1 MTLLCRTAANLYWA
15 GRHLERAEALAR
27 VVREHTAL
35 MVDLPTRVPLG
46 WDALLAIPGTPGV
59 TTIGNDERAV
69 MQRLLADLTNPSSLA
84 ATLGHARE
92 NLRTTRPVLP
102 RGTWR
107 IVNELTGAVRDG
119 IDSGVRRSGR
129 DAFCERI
136 IASCQRLD
144 GFLAGGMSRDETW
157 NFYRL
162 GVAVERTDMVTRV
175 LDVRAGALV
184 GGGDDLGRD
193 GLYRDAQ
200 WMSLLRS
207 LDALQMYRRTTGAM
221 IEPRRV
227 LRFVLHDG
235 RFPRSLRFGLDR
247 IDRLTADLPPAPPV
261 RAATDGARATLEA
274 ATTEPETAEALS
286 AFADRLQTDLI
297 VLDGALDTAYFTGAE
312 VVDPEG
318 GDLVDSGP

>member
-1 MTLLCRTAANLYWA
+1 MTLLCRTAADLYWA

-46 WDALLAIPGTPGV
+46 WDALLAIPGAPGV
-59 TTIGNDERAV
+59 SSVGNDERAV
-69 MQRLLADLTNPSSLA
+69 MHALLADPANPSSLL
-84 ATLGHARE
+84 ATLTNARE

-107 IVNELTGAVRDG
+107 ILNELVTAARDG
-119 IDSGVRRSGR
+119 VDGGVRRAGR
-129 DAFCERI
+129 DAFCERV
-136 IASCQRLD
+136 IAACQRLD

-157 NFYRL
+157 AFYRL

-184 GGGDDLGRD
+184 EGGTALERD

-221 IEPRRV
+221 IEPQRV
-227 LRFVLHDG
+227 LRFVLHDE
-235 RFPRSLRFGLDR
+235 RFPRSLRYGLDR
-247 IDRLTADLPPAPPV
+247 VDRLVDDLPPSAPV
-261 RAATDGARATLEA
+261 RDAALRARATLQA
-274 ATTEPETAEALS
+274 ASPEPTTSSELS
-286 AFADRLQTDLI
+286 AFADRLQQDLI
-297 VLDGALDTAYFTGAE
+297 TIDGAVTVAYFLGAE
-312 VVDPEG
+312 VVDPTG
-318 GDLVDSGP
+318 DDLVDSGP